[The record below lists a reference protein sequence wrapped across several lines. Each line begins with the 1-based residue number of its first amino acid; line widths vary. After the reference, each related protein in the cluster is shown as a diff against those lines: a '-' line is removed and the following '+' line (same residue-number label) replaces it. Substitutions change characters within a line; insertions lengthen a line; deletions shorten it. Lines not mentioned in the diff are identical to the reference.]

1 MIIFDISLSMLAE
14 DISPNRIEVAKS
26 VVRDFISSRTSDR
39 IGLIIFAGKPFVSIP
54 FSTDYSGIKNMV
66 SWLSPYLIRQ
76 DLPGLSWTNIWDAI
90 LLANMN
96 YSGSKSPEK
105 SVILLTDGRANVW
118 IDPIIAA
125 QESEQSHIK
134 IYTIGIGSV
143 HGGDLFYTDSFKKKI
158 YFYDEKGN
166 KLKADLDEPMMQKI
180 TETTQGKY
188 YHADNR
194 VALENIFSE
203 IDKKLPNIIIEKTEI
218 KNIDLTPIFF
228 VLLLVILAIER
239 AILQYILRKY
249 KLLRQTNIDE

>member
-1 MIIFDISLSMLAE
+1 
-14 DISPNRIEVAKS
+14 
-26 VVRDFISSRTSDR
+26 
-39 IGLIIFAGKPFVSIP
+39 
-54 FSTDYSGIKNMV
+54 
-66 SWLSPYLIRQ
+66 
-76 DLPGLSWTNIWDAI
+76 
-90 LLANMN
+90 
-96 YSGSKSPEK
+96 
-105 SVILLTDGRANVW
+105 
-118 IDPIIAA
+118 
-125 QESEQSHIK
+125 
-134 IYTIGIGSV
+134 
-143 HGGDLFYTDSFKKKI
+143 
-158 YFYDEKGN
+158 
-166 KLKADLDEPMMQKI
+166 MMQKI